1 MCCKCCSEELP
12 DKEASVAVDQNGVE
26 NHYFDD
32 SEKQELENTNENENK
47 EKVITD
53 L

>member
-26 NHYFDD
+26 NHNFDN
-32 SEKQELENTNENENK
+32 SEKQEVENTN